1 MAKKPIS
8 QKRAEREKQENQTLQ
23 RVFNVFLLGIA
34 AECYLFIVYRN
45 YVMGTAASLLVW
57 HNVLR
62 WAAILGV
69 VLLLAGGVTA
79 YVKRGEPKLR
89 RGMTLAA
96 VIVAALALWRFLPR
110 SLGDVL
116 NGDPGAVT
124 SMAALADY
132 LEAHGVPS
140 A

>member
-34 AECYLFIVYRN
+34 AECYLFVVYRN

-57 HNVLR
+57 HSVLR

-69 VLLLAGGVTA
+69 VLPGPTSSARRPDSAGPGSW
-79 YVKRGEPKLR
+79 R
-89 RGMTLAA
+89 R
-96 VIVAALALWRFLPR
+96 
-110 SLGDVL
+110 S
-116 NGDPGAVT
+116 
-124 SMAALADY
+124 
-132 LEAHGVPS
+132 S
-140 A
+140 AFSSRCRAG

>member
-34 AECYLFIVYRN
+34 AECYLFVVYRN

-57 HNVLR
+57 HSVLR

-69 VLLLAGGVTA
+69 VLLAAGAAGA
-79 YVKRGEPKLR
+79 APLSPLPGRGF
-89 RGMTLAA
+89 
-96 VIVAALALWRFLPR
+96 ICR
-110 SLGDVL
+110 SSSA
-116 NGDPGAVT
+116 PGAPWRR
-124 SMAALADY
+124 Y
-132 LEAHGVPS
+132 RP
-140 A
+140 